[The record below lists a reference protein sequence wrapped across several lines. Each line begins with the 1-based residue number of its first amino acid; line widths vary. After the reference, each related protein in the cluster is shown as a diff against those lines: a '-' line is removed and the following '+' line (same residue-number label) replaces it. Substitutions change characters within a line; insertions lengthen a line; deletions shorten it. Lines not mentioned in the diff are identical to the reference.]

1 MATYEIDDKIGRS
14 DSRDK
19 VEITAMSVTTTAS
32 RLPASPLGRRS
43 HIKVQNL
50 DGVNNIAILTS
61 SGTTWSGG
69 YVVAANGGEWEDTTD
84 ASFWVISVAGT
95 VDARVYERSS
105 RFNY

>member
-1 MATYEIDDKIGRS
+1 MTTYEIDDKIGRA
-14 DSRDK
+14 DSRDR
-19 VEITAMSVTTTAS
+19 VTITAMSVTTTAA

-43 HIKVQNL
+43 HLKVQNL
-50 DGVNNIAILTS
+50 DGANNIAILTA

-69 YVVAANGGEWEDTTD
+69 YVVAAGEEWEDTTD

-105 RFNY
+105 RFNYA